1 LSDAHPFNQIDTL
14 RDDRISLARER
25 GRNYFFY
32 AGFSRRISEQSRINA
47 VSGDDS
53 QGL

>member
-1 LSDAHPFNQIDTL
+1 MLHE
-14 RDDRISLARER
+14 DRIGLVSEC

-32 AGFSRRISEQSRINA
+32 AGFSRRISKQSGIYA

-53 QGL
+53 QDV